1 MPRMF
6 YEIQSSDDPT
16 IPGDWTVRKTL
27 DDSFFP
33 QGADNAL
40 TVISG
45 VGLNN
50 IIYYKIVVKSDAP
63 LTGLS
68 PTNFLIPLE
77 RTQANGPFPAE

>member
-45 VGLNN
+45 VG
-50 IIYYKIVVKSDAP
+50 
-63 LTGLS
+63 
-68 PTNFLIPLE
+68 
-77 RTQANGPFPAE
+77 